1 MVAQS
6 REICSNNSMKN
17 DKGQAVE
24 KDDEIVTSTQK
35 GTQKTSALT
44 DRPNIDV
51 ITARNEEEIKQDRKL
66 SYKIAGI
73 AALFV
78 MAIIIVIYFF
88 S

>member
-1 MVAQS
+1 M
-6 REICSNNSMKN
+6 EN
-17 DKGQAVE
+17 DKVQTVE
-24 KDDEIVTSTQK
+24 KDDETVTSTQE
-35 GTQKTSALT
+35 GTQETSESKE
-44 DRPNIDV
+44 RPNIDV
-51 ITARNEEEIKQDRKL
+51 ITARNEEEVKQDRKL

>member
-1 MVAQS
+1 MV
-6 REICSNNSMKN
+6 EEDN
-17 DKGQAVE
+17 E
-24 KDDEIVTSTQK
+24 TVTSTQGK
-35 GTQKTSALT
+35 TQRAFTST
-44 DRPNIDV
+44 GRPNIDV